1 MQILV
6 ADDSLVMRRL
16 LCACL
21 QKWDYDVVAVEDGA
35 QAWQRFQEGQ
45 FPLIITDW
53 LMPAMDGLELIRRIR
68 ACELD
73 HYVYIILLTAKSEKE
88 DLVVAMEA
96 GADDFLAKP
105 FDTGELRVRIRE
117 GERII
122 TLQRTLAEQNRQLR
136 ETQAALIQS
145 ETLAGLGQLAAGMA
159 HEINT
164 PLAYVTNNLAVLK
177 REVGS
182 LLELLTAY
190 RSEQNTPVP
199 VGTKPAADASR
210 PEEDGE
216 LAWIE
221 ENLPRLFDSSLDG
234 LGRMRDVVNNLRQ
247 FARLDEAELDDV
259 DLNVAVR
266 STVEIMRRQSDEKQ
280 LSLRLRLGELPRI
293 LCHPAKMNQLVHHL
307 LLNAIQASEPGG
319 TIELR
324 TAADHEQA
332 VLEVEDHGTGIDPA
346 HLPRIFDPF
355 FTTRPVGSGKGLGLA
370 VCYGIVRDH
379 GGTID
384 VTTRLGEGS
393 TFRVSLPFHPPS
405 TKEAPS

>member
-1 MQILV
+1 MQVLI
-6 ADDSLVMRRL
+6 ADDSLVMRQL
-16 LCACL
+16 LRACL

-35 QAWQRFQEGQ
+35 QAWRQFQEGE

-68 ACELD
+68 SCDLG
-73 HYVYIILLTAKSEKE
+73 HYVYIVLLTAKSDKE
-88 DLVVAMEA
+88 DLVLAMDA

-159 HEINT
+159 HEINN
-164 PLAYVTNNLAVLK
+164 PLAYVTNNLVVLK
-177 REVGS
+177 REVES
-182 LLELLTAY
+182 LLVMLRTY
-190 RSEQNTPVP
+190 RGAREAPVAVETQP
-199 VGTKPAADASR
+199 VAEASR
-210 PEEDGE
+210 QEEDGD

-234 LGRMRDVVNNLRQ
+234 LGRMRDVVSNLRQ
-247 FARLDEAELDDV
+247 FARLDEAELDAV
-259 DLNVAVR
+259 DLNAAVQ

-280 LSLRLRLGELPRI
+280 LSLKLRLGELPTTV
-293 LCHPAKMNQLVHHL
+293 CHPAKINQLVHHL

-332 VLEVEDHGTGIDPA
+332 VLEVEDRGSGIDPA

-405 TKEAPS
+405 TKEAQS